1 VHEQLLEMVW
11 EERKAS
17 AGSASSSSAPSS
29 SSSSAA
35 APLLRA
41 YPRVRIV
48 ATIFDSCPAH
58 LTIRSGS
65 MAVSEGQRNPVVRAL
80 TFAAMATFLL
90 VLVPLVLGLSRPEEY
105 LSALAADPL
114 LCPTLYIVSTGDRI
128 TELPRVAELIV
139 RRGGRTRATN
149 DAEQRAKRMGR
160 RSDVA
165 HPKGADW
172 VHELVLGDRSAHVA
186 HLLAEPDKYRDAVVA
201 VVEQGRKA
209 LAQAQAQA
217 RL

>member
-17 AGSASSSSAPSS
+17 AGSASSSAAAP
-29 SSSSAA
+29 SSSAA

-114 LCPTLYIVSTGDRI
+114 PCPTLYIVSTGDRI

-139 RRGGRTRATN
+139 RRGGMSRATN

-165 HPKGADW
+165 HPMGEDW